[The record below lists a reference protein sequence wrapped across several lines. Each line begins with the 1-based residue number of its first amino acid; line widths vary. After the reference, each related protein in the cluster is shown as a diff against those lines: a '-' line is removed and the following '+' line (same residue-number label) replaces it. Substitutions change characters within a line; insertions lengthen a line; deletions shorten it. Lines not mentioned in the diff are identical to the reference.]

1 MAKITALRP
10 TGEQWKDFYIMEV
23 TLDDNTF
30 GNALAKSPIPWYNVG
45 DEVKYT
51 KNARGGLKIE
61 KPEMAGYSP
70 AGGGQS
76 YQSRP
81 QYGGSKDEQIARSVA
96 FKGAIDLVV
105 GGKAQIAD
113 IAKMT
118 ATFTALVLGQEEK
131 PQGRTHDNHFA
142 ETDMPF

>member
-1 MAKITALRP
+1 
-10 TGEQWKDFYIMEV
+10 MEV
-23 TLDDNTF
+23 TLDDGTF

-61 KPEMAGYSP
+61 KPDSAGY
-70 AGGGQS
+70 AQGGSQS
-76 YQSRP
+76 YASRP
-81 QYGGSKDEQIARSVA
+81 QGGGAKDEQIARSVA

-105 GGKAQIAD
+105 GGKAGITD

-118 ATFTALVLGQEEK
+118 AAFTAIVMGQEEK
-131 PQGRTHDNHFA
+131 PQGRTHENHFA
-142 ETDMPF
+142 EDDLPF

>member
-1 MAKITALRP
+1 MARITALRP

-61 KPEMAGYSP
+61 KPDSASYTP
-70 AGGGQS
+70 AGGSGQS
-76 YQSRP
+76 YQSRN
-81 QYGGSKDEQIARSVA
+81 QGGDKDAQIARSVA

-105 GGKAQIAD
+105 GGKANLAD
-113 IAKMT
+113 IGKMT
-118 ATFTALVLGQEEK
+118 AAFAAIVMGQEEK

-142 ETDMPF
+142 EDDLPF

>member
-1 MAKITALRP
+1 MARITALRP

-23 TLDDNTF
+23 TLDDGTF

-61 KPEMAGYSP
+61 KPESAGYAP

-81 QYGGSKDEQIARSVA
+81 QGGAKDEQIARSVA

-105 GGKAQIAD
+105 GGKANIAD

-118 ATFTALVLGQEEK
+118 AAFTAIVMGQEDK
-131 PQGRTHDNHFA
+131 PQGRTHESHFA
-142 ETDMPF
+142 ESDLPF

>member
-23 TLDDNTF
+23 TLDDGTF

-61 KPEMAGYSP
+61 KPDSASYTP
-70 AGGGQS
+70 AGGSSQS
-76 YQSRP
+76 YQSRN
-81 QYGGSKDEQIARSVA
+81 QGGDKDAQIARSVA

-105 GGKAQIAD
+105 GGKANLAD
-113 IAKMT
+113 IGKMT
-118 ATFTALVLGQEEK
+118 AAFTAIVMGQEDK
-131 PQGRTHDNHFA
+131 AQGRTHESHFA
-142 ETDMPF
+142 EDDLPF